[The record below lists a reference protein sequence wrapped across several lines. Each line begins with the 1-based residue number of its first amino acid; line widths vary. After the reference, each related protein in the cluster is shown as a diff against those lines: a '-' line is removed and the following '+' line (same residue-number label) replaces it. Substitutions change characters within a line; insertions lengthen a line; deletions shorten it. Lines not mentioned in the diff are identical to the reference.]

1 MKKIWKILFLSLVFL
16 LISNISFASNE
27 KKLNEIK
34 LASNK
39 NNSSNQSET
48 NENQSEEILK
58 SQKES
63 LNIGAFIKETKKYT
77 EDSLE
82 GIDLN
87 ELFSNA
93 IAGKIDNKTILGSI
107 SKIARQRS
115 FRLHQGF
122 RQYCD
127 YYCYT

>member
-16 LISNISFASNE
+16 LISNISFASNARN
-27 KKLNEIK
+27 LNEIK
-34 LASNK
+34 LASNTSDLNK
-39 NNSSNQSET
+39 IKLASNTKNSSNQSET

-107 SKIARQRS
+107 SKIARQRG
-115 FRLHQGF
+115 FRLH
-122 RQYCD
+122 
-127 YYCYT
+127 

>member
-1 MKKIWKILFLSLVFL
+1 MKKIWKILFLSIVFL
-16 LISNISFASNE
+16 LISNISFASDE
-27 KKLNEIK
+27 
-34 LASNK
+34 S
-39 NNSSNQSET
+39 
-48 NENQSEEILK
+48 QSEEILK

-87 ELFSNA
+87 DLFSNA

>member
-16 LISNISFASNE
+16 LISNISFASNARN
-27 KKLNEIK
+27 LNEIK
-34 LASNK
+34 LASNT

-63 LNIGAFIKETKKYT
+63 LNIFIKETKKYT

-107 SKIARQRS
+107 SKIARKRS

>member
-16 LISNISFASNE
+16 LISNISFASNARN
-27 KKLNEIK
+27 LNEIK
-34 LASNK
+34 LASNTSDLNK
-39 NNSSNQSET
+39 IKLASNTKNSSNQSET
-48 NENQSEEILK
+48 NENQAEEILK

-107 SKIARQRS
+107 SKIARQRG
-115 FRLHQGF
+115 FRLH
-122 RQYCD
+122 
-127 YYCYT
+127 